1 MALKDALLPEFD
13 HEMGVTRKLL
23 ERVPDADLG
32 WKPHHKS
39 FSLGDLAA
47 HLAQIPHWS
56 AAILDRPSYDIE
68 TVESGDRTSP
78 TRGADVVAAF
88 DQAVAAARARL
99 SSKSDGELMAPW
111 TLKKGGQDMFTAPA
125 LAAFKSFIVNHSIH
139 HRGQLSVYLR
149 LRNVPLPSM
158 YGPTAD
164 EPM

>member
-23 ERVPDADLG
+23 ERLPDADLG
-32 WKPHHKS
+32 WKPHEKS

-56 AAILDRPSYDIE
+56 AAILDQPSYDLDAPAPDE
-68 TVESGDRTSP
+68 RTSA
-78 TRGADVVAAF
+78 TRAAEVVAAF
-88 DQAVAAARARL
+88 DQSVAAARARL
-99 SSKSDGELMAPW
+99 DGKSDGELMAPW
-111 TLKKGGQDMFTAPA
+111 TLKKGGQEMFTVPVVG
-125 LAAFKSFIVNHSIH
+125 AFKSFIVNHSIH

-149 LRNVPLPSM
+149 LRNVPLPSI
-158 YGPTAD
+158 YGPSAD

>member
-164 EPM
+164 EQ

>member
-56 AAILDRPSYDIE
+56 AAILDQPSYDIE

-88 DQAVAAARARL
+88 DRAVAAARARL
-99 SSKSDGELMAPW
+99 SAKSDGELMAPW